1 MINEGQEIVECT
13 SLQTEK
19 NEVKIFS
26 KDLLLVMLVGF
37 LAGTAITTQMGTLP
51 LYIDYLGGSKGQS
64 GMVVGIL
71 GISSLFCRIPVGRL
85 LDRYGRK
92 LILCMGLIILVI
104 DFMFLNLFHEIM
116 LLFILRFIQGLG
128 MGIESTATS
137 TLASD
142 LIPKSRLT
150 VGLGYFSIALTLPS
164 AIGPLIGLFL
174 VQNYG
179 FNALF
184 FAGLLLTILA
194 AIASLF
200 ISDQYKKQ
208 LKSTSEKV
216 SAAKNFQSKSLLLK
230 IEVIIPSLIMFLVCL
245 TNSAVTAFIS
255 QFAIEK
261 SVNNI
266 GYYFTVNAITTV
278 VVRIIYPR
286 IFRNIKNGI
295 LVSGSIIVMI
305 ASFWLISVSQTLFHF
320 LLAAIL
326 FGIGF
331 ASILPIMNAIVL
343 NNVSKFQRGNAT
355 AIFSAAMDVAYGG
368 GAMIW
373 GFIAMLSGFS
383 LMYQLCGALVAL
395 TLLIAFKFK
404 KFLF

>member
-1 MINEGQEIVECT
+1 MINNSQEIVECT
-13 SLQTEK
+13 STQR
-19 NEVKIFS
+19 EVSEPKIFS

-51 LYIDYLGGSKGQS
+51 LYVDYLGGSKGQS
-64 GMVVGIL
+64 GMIVGIL
-71 GISSLFCRIPVGRL
+71 GISSLFCRIPVGNL

-92 LILCMGLIILVI
+92 LILCTGLLVLVI
-104 DFMFLNLFHEIM
+104 DFMFLNLFHEII

-179 FNALF
+179 FEALF
-184 FAGLLLTILA
+184 FAGLILTVLA
-194 AIASLF
+194 AIASFF

-208 LKSTSEKV
+208 LKSKKEKLETV
-216 SAAKNFQSKSLLLK
+216 EKIKTESLLFK
-230 IEVIIPSLIMFLVCL
+230 VEVIIPSLIMFFVCL

-266 GYYFTVNAITTV
+266 GYYFTVNAVTTV
-278 VVRIIYPR
+278 LVRMIYPR
-286 IFRNIKNGI
+286 IFKNIKNGF
-295 LVSGSIIVMI
+295 LVAGSIVLMV
-305 ASFWLISVSQTLFHF
+305 ASFWLISVSQTLFQF
-320 LLAAIL
+320 LLAAVL

-373 GFIAMLSGFS
+373 GFVAMFSGFPF
-383 LMYQLCGALVAL
+383 MYQLCGILVGL
-395 TLLIAFKFK
+395 TLLVAFKFRR
-404 KFLF
+404 FLF